1 MSNITVVKLG
11 GSTLGQHDTSLDD
24 IAALYRDGH
33 RFVVVHGG
41 GATISE
47 WLAKHEIESRFVRGL
62 RVTDAAALEVVVAVL
77 AGLVNKRLVA
87 ELAARGAG
95 VIGLSG
101 ADGGLI
107 RARRYDPELGFVGDV
122 VSIDAAALT
131 AMADGGAIVVLAP
144 ITIELALSGPEGAE
158 GDALAAQLLNLN
170 ADTVAGQ
177 VAASLQA
184 ERLVFLTDVPGVMDG
199 DGAVLPSLSPER
211 AQELLE
217 SGVVAGGMIP
227 KVEAALLAA
236 SGGVQAFIV
245 DGRESG
251 ALRAVLAGAPV
262 GTRVG

>member
-24 IAALYRDGH
+24 IAALYKDGH
-33 RFVVVHGG
+33 RFVIVHGG

-144 ITIELALSGPEGAE
+144 VAIEVALSGPDETASA
-158 GDALAAQLLNLN
+158 ALRPQLLNLN

-177 VAASLQA
+177 VAASIGA
-184 ERLVFLTDVPGVMDG
+184 ERLVFLTDVPGVLDG
-199 DGAVLPSLSPER
+199 DGVVLESLSAER

-217 SGVVAGGMIP
+217 AGILAGGMIP

-236 SGGVQAFIV
+236 SGGVQAVIV
-245 DGRESG
+245 DGREAG
-251 ALRAVLAGAPV
+251 ALRAVLAGSPT
-262 GTRVG
+262 GTRIG